1 VKRAAVKL
9 SESPLERGLQ
19 VSGMLLILGLLTETV
34 CLFWARP
41 LSFLA
46 FISVGGA
53 LLLLGILL
61 YLLSVLAIRHPRP

>member
-1 VKRAAVKL
+1 VEGPTVKL
-9 SESPLERGLQ
+9 SENPLERRLQ
-19 VSGMLLILGLLTETV
+19 VSGILLILGLLTEMV